1 MKEEYLKIKP
11 DLIVGNKV
19 PEGHQQLNRNNF
31 KIPEH
36 IPTEEEIQEHQKNK
50 QIDKKQLEIHQQMMN
65 KNNQKTQ

>member
-1 MKEEYLKIKP
+1 MKEEDLKIKP
-11 DLIVGNKV
+11 DLIVVDKV
-19 PEGHQQLNRNNF
+19 PEEHKQLNKNNF